1 MNIVKIGNR
10 GWLLEVDLDGGRIYK
25 LTCGDQ
31 LILGTFDRIDG
42 KKGIHMYVFQILL
55 MKE

>member
-42 KKGIHMYVFQILL
+42 KK
-55 MKE
+55 